1 MPLQLPAQIAALE
14 IGEDAVRVAVVRTGG
29 RAPRVMELAEAT
41 LGGDGPEAAAL
52 AAREAVSRLKGK
64 PGAFVLSAPASWSV
78 LRLMQVPFRSRRKIS
93 AAVPFELEPTLA
105 FPIEDLVVDFLPVRQ
120 VGPATEVLAVGV
132 RRASVESLIDSLAAA
147 GLRVDGVYLDAL
159 ALTSLWAGLRKKDST
174 AQAVLHF
181 RPREAVLGVI
191 ESGRLAYLRR
201 LDMDP
206 GEFRAN
212 PAGVALE
219 VRNLLRSFG
228 AERGEGAGVQ
238 ALSVTGAQLHEAGRT
253 IFEAEIDVP
262 VRYDDLANQLF
273 GFAGKAEAADDEFN
287 LWSAPIAAAYAAAG
301 GAFAMNFQRAAGSGS
316 GLARTAMRT
325 CLAGA
330 VVLVAYLGLVF
341 FDYRK
346 DRAALERIGAAVW
359 SEYEA
364 TYPDEAG
371 SRPAND
377 LGGVASMTLLQ
388 DAALA
393 ESDQSQ
399 GVSLERFSAPPLL
412 DVLIEISAALGPEVA
427 AIQQIEIRP
436 LRTGEGREITIQG
449 TVVDAGKYNA
459 ALDAL
464 DNSSLLELDRGAARR
479 TSAGGTDTF
488 SLKAKVG

>member
-1 MPLQLPAQIAALE
+1 MQLPAQIAALD
-14 IGEDAVRVAVVRTGG
+14 IGEDTVRIAVVRTGG
-29 RAPRVMELAEAT
+29 RAPRVLELAEASI
-41 LGGDGPEAAAL
+41 GGAGPEAAAM
-52 AAREAVSRLKGK
+52 AAREAVSRLKVK
-64 PGAFVLSAPASWSV
+64 PAAFVLSAPASWSV
-78 LRLMQVPFRSRRKIS
+78 LRLMQVPFRSRRKIA

-120 VGPATEVLAVGV
+120 VGSATEVLAVGV
-132 RRASVESLIDSLAAA
+132 RRTSIASTIDALGSA

-159 ALTSLWAGLRKKDST
+159 ALTSLWAGLRKKDS
-174 AQAVLHF
+174 AARAVLHF

-212 PAGVALE
+212 PAGVARE

-228 AERGEGAGVQ
+228 AERGEGAGAQ
-238 ALSVTGAQLHEAGRT
+238 TLSVTGAQLHEAGRT
-253 IFEAEIDVP
+253 IFEADIDVP
-262 VRYDDLANQLF
+262 VRYDDLANELR
-273 GFAGKAEAADDEFN
+273 GFADKTGAADDEFN
-287 LWSAPIAAAYAAAG
+287 LWSAPIAAAYSAAG
-301 GAFAMNFQRAAGSGS
+301 GPFAMNFRRDSVSGS
-316 GLARTAMRT
+316 GLSRAALRT
-325 CLAGA
+325 CFVGA
-330 VVLVAYLGLVF
+330 AVLVAYLGLVF

-346 DRAALERIGAAVW
+346 DSASLDAIGEAVW
-359 SEYEA
+359 EEYRS
-364 TYPDEAG
+364 TYPETAG

-377 LGGVASMTLLQ
+377 MGGATSMAKLQ
-388 DAALA
+388 EAALA

-412 DVLIEISAALGPEVA
+412 DVLVEISSALGPEVA

-436 LRTGEGREITIQG
+436 LRSGEGREITIQG
-449 TVVDAGKYNA
+449 TVVDSAKYNA

-464 DNSSLLELDRGAARR
+464 DQSSLIELDRDAARR
-479 TSAGGTDTF
+479 TSAGGKDTF